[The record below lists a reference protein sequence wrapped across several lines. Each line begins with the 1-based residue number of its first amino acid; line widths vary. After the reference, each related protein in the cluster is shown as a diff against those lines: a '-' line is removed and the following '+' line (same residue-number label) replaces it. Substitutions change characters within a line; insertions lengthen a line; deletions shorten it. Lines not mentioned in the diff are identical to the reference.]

1 MMHVSGMCTPIKNLG
16 WDERTVIRTLCWDSM
31 LVRHRLHISPVVIV
45 GQQPN
50 VPAEDINSR
59 LTQDQLGVIS
69 RLSRVQ
75 IMPVPLLPYT
85 ELK

>member
-1 MMHVSGMCTPIKNLG
+1 MMHVSGMCTPIKNLR

-50 VPAEDINSR
+50 VPASDSGSVR
-59 LTQDQLGVIS
+59 GDL
-69 RLSRVQ
+69 
-75 IMPVPLLPYT
+75 
-85 ELK
+85 